1 MFNFDRFCLLVEDY
15 LKTGQV
21 SSVDVINKKENVWFF
36 QSHQLS
42 SIIKLGG
49 SIEDHGAD
57 LNRTIET
64 FQKQF
69 NNEHFIYIYHKKK
82 FQICVHFLEKADQ
95 TKDKMKAIYHALV
108 IYFIYFNYKMCSILS
123 KTGFNYESLIPDDQ
137 DKLIQETNLFV
148 NNTFPSFIK
157 AIKSKGW
164 NVDKILLLEEGWRCS
179 LD

>member
-1 MFNFDRFCLLVEDY
+1 
-15 LKTGQV
+15 
-21 SSVDVINKKENVWFF
+21 
-36 QSHQLS
+36 
-42 SIIKLGG
+42 
-49 SIEDHGAD
+49 
-57 LNRTIET
+57 
-64 FQKQF
+64 
-69 NNEHFIYIYHKKK
+69 
-82 FQICVHFLEKADQ
+82 
-95 TKDKMKAIYHALV
+95 
-108 IYFIYFNYKMCSILS
+108 MCPILS